1 MEQYFRYGEQEIAY
15 LKGKDKQLADVIDK
29 VGMVKRRVIPD
40 LFAALVHSIV
50 GQQISTKAHE
60 TIWRKMVDA
69 LGEVTPEKILSLS
82 PKELQAFGITFK
94 KVDYIQAA
102 ARKIASGEFDIQAL
116 SAMDDNEVCAKL
128 SELDGIGVWTAEML
142 MLHSL
147 QRPDI
152 LSFGDLAVQRGLR
165 MVYHHRKITRALFEK
180 YRRRYSP
187 YGSVACIYLWAVSAG
202 AVEGLKDY
210 ALKQINDGRKQV
222 MEKKN
227 IIKIKRYE
235 SPCGVLMLGSID
247 DKLCL
252 CDWQVEKH
260 RDHVDRRPKR
270 ILNAGFEE
278 GSSEVIEKAEQ
289 QLNEFFAR
297 KRRMFDVPLLFV
309 GTEFQKTVWNFLL
322 TIPFGKTIS
331 YGEMARQI
339 GLPKAVRAVANANG
353 ANSISIFAP
362 CHRVIGS
369 DRSLTGYG
377 GGLEAKRFMLELEG
391 VL

>member
-1 MEQYFRYGEQEIAY
+1 MEQFFPYGEQEIAY
-15 LKGKDKQLADVIDK
+15 LKSRDKRLGEVIDK

-60 TIWRKMVDA
+60 TIWRKMTGA
-69 LGEVTPEKILSLS
+69 FGEVTPEKVLGLS
-82 PKELQAFGITFK
+82 PEELQAFGITFK
-94 KVDYIQAA
+94 KVDYIRSA
-102 ARKIASGEFDIQAL
+102 ARKIASGEFDIHAL
-116 SAMDDNEVCAKL
+116 RTMSNAEVCAKL
-128 SELDGIGVWTAEML
+128 SEQDGIGVWTAEML

-147 QRPDI
+147 QRPDV

-165 MVYHHRKITRALFEK
+165 MLYHHRKITRPLFEK

-210 ALKQINDGRKQV
+210 APK
-222 MEKKN
+222 EKN
-227 IIKIKRYE
+227 TIKIKRYE
-235 SPCGVLMLGSID
+235 SPCGVLMLGSFG

-260 RDHVDRRPKR
+260 RYHVDRRLKR
-270 ILNAGFEE
+270 ILRAEFEE
-278 GSSEVIEKAEQ
+278 GTSEVIGKAER
-289 QLNEFFAR
+289 QLDEFFAGQ
-297 KRRMFDVPLLFV
+297 RREFDMPLLFV
-309 GTEFQKTVWNFLL
+309 GTDFQKTVWNELL
-322 TIPFGKTIS
+322 KIPFGQTIS
-331 YGEMARQI
+331 YGEMARRI
-339 GLPKAVRAVANANG
+339 GMPKAVRAVANANG
-353 ANSISIFAP
+353 ANSMSIFAP

-377 GGLEAKRFMLELEG
+377 GGLDAKRMLLELEG

>member
-1 MEQYFRYGEQEIAY
+1 MEQFFPYGEQEIAY
-15 LKGKDKQLADVIDK
+15 LKNRDKRLGEVIDK

-60 TIWRKMVDA
+60 TIWRKMTGA
-69 LGEVTPEKILSLS
+69 FGEVTPEKVLGLS
-82 PKELQAFGITFK
+82 PEELQAFGITFK
-94 KVDYIQAA
+94 KVDYIRSA
-102 ARKIASGEFDIQAL
+102 ARKIASGEFDIHAL
-116 SAMDDNEVCAKL
+116 RTMSDAEVCAKL

-147 QRPDI
+147 QRPDM

-165 MVYHHRKITRALFEK
+165 MLYHHRKITRPLFEK

-187 YGSVACIYLWAVSAG
+187 YGSVACIYLWAVSTG
-202 AVEGLKDY
+202 TVEGLKDY
-210 ALKQINDGRKQV
+210 APK
-222 MEKKN
+222 EKN
-227 IIKIKRYE
+227 TIKIKRYE
-235 SPCGVLMLGSID
+235 SPCGVLMLGSFG

-260 RDHVDRRPKR
+260 RYHVDRRLKR
-270 ILNAGFEE
+270 LLRAEFEE
-278 GSSEVIEKAEQ
+278 GTSEVIGKAER
-289 QLNEFFAR
+289 QLDEFFAGQ
-297 KRRMFDVPLLFV
+297 RREFDMPLLFV
-309 GTEFQKTVWNFLL
+309 GTDFQKMVWNELL
-322 TIPFGKTIS
+322 KIPFGQTIS
-331 YGEMARQI
+331 YGEMARRI
-339 GLPKAVRAVANANG
+339 GMPKAVRAVANANG
-353 ANSISIFAP
+353 ANSMSIFAP

-377 GGLEAKRFMLELEG
+377 GGLDAKRMLLELEG